1 MLKLRVFMQDILTP
15 FRAILLGFFLMIL
28 LGALLLKLPISS
40 MDRCSVPFIDALFT
54 SASASCVTGLII
66 YDTATHWSLFGKFV
80 IIVLIQIGGIG
91 VITALTCALLMAG
104 KKIGLLERVTLQDSV
119 GAPSIGGII
128 RFVRFLISGT
138 ILIET
143 FGALLLFPVFV
154 KEFGLWK
161 GIGYAF
167 FHSISAF
174 CNAGFDLMGVKQTY
188 SSLTSY
194 SNHLLVNLVIM
205 ALIVIGGIGFMTWMD
220 LLKGKPKVM
229 KLQTKV
235 ILVSTACLILFPFLY
250 FFFIE
255 FREIDLGERTLLAL
269 FQTITPRT
277 AGFNTYD
284 YGSMSDTGLLITIL
298 LMMTGG
304 APGSTAGGMKVTTVF
319 VIVLSTHAFL
329 RRQTDVNIFKRRIGP
344 DVVQS
349 SLTIFTVYLELLLL
363 GTLLISNFENMH
375 LMQAMFECASAL
387 GTVGLTTGVTPALH
401 DVSKIILILFMYFG
415 RVGGLTVGY
424 AIVSTTKKIN
434 RRYPEEKVTVG

>member
-1 MLKLRVFMQDILTP
+1 
-15 FRAILLGFFLMIL
+15 
-28 LGALLLKLPISS
+28 

-54 SASASCVTGLII
+54 SASASCVTGLIV
-66 YDTATHWSLFGKFV
+66 YDTATHWSLFGKLV

-220 LLKGKPKVM
+220 LLKGKHKVM